1 MICFILLCSMLCNL
15 SLSNANSA
23 NTTFYVDD
31 DNTEGPWD
39 GSIEHP
45 FQNIQNAIDVS
56 SCDDVIIVFSG
67 TYCETLIID
76 TSITL
81 QGFDSTIIDGMQ
93 QNTTITVLADNCI
106 IQGCTITNCS
116 PAILEFEHGLMLI
129 RSDNNTIQNN
139 LFSMDGTMGFYS
151 IGALQIQ
158 NSKDNRIISNEFI
171 ARDNNS
177 RDHAIHLTSGCER
190 TTIEQNKI
198 SGYDVAFSD
207 SYDTTQTLFTNNDL
221 LENSMGM
228 ELYGSNLLISQN
240 SIMFNK
246 ANGILIFNGFQHTI
260 INNEISENGQ
270 NEGVGASPGLMLYR
284 GEDMVIENN
293 NFDHNAGPAIYIYRS
308 YGNEINENNI
318 INNGW
323 NYDQQ
328 EKPNAFFYT
337 HLSDVFRTNNW
348 EQNYWEPSSANTWQK
363 IPSELQILAYF
374 DFVYSIPW
382 YAFDTSPAQ
391 TPWSL

>member
-1 MICFILLCSMLCNL
+1 MICIASFTDAVTI
-15 SLSNANSA
+15 NS
-23 NTTFYVDD
+23 TFYVDD

-45 FQNIQNAIDVS
+45 FQNIQDAIDVS

-81 QGFDSTIIDGMQ
+81 QGSDSTIIDGMQ

-106 IQGCTITNCS
+106 IQGFTITNCS
-116 PAILEFEHGLMLI
+116 PAILEFDYSLMLVQ
-129 RSDNNTIQNN
+129 SDNNTIQNN
-139 LFSMDGTMGFYS
+139 LLSLDGTNGFYS
-151 IGALQIQ
+151 IAALQIQ
-158 NSKDNRIISNEFI
+158 DAKDNRIISNEFI
-171 ARDNNS
+171 TRDNVS
-177 RDHAIHLTSGCER
+177 RNHAIHLTGGCER
-190 TTIEQNKI
+190 TTVEQNKI
-198 SGYDVAFSD
+198 YGYDVAFSD
-207 SYDTTQTLFTNNDL
+207 SYDNTQTFFSNNDL

-228 ELYGSNLLISQN
+228 ELYGSNHLISQN

-246 ANGILIFNGFQHTI
+246 ANGILIFNGSQHTI

-270 NEGVGASPGLMLYR
+270 NEGVGASPGLMLYKG
-284 GEDMVIENN
+284 GEIIIENN

-308 YGNEINENNI
+308 YGNEIKENNI

-323 NYDQQ
+323 NYDQP

-337 HLSDVFRTNNW
+337 HVLDVLKTNTW
-348 EQNYWEPSSANTWQK
+348 KQNYWEPSSETPWQK
-363 IPSELQILAYF
+363 IPSELQIFAYF

-391 TPWSL
+391 TPWLL